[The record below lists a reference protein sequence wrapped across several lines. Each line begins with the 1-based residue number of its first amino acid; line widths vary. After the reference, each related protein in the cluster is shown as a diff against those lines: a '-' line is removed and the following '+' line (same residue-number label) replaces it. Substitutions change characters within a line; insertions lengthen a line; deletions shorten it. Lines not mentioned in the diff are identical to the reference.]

1 LRTDAKVFLS
11 ILRKSNYKFDFIVN
25 FKKYW
30 TSGRKTE
37 TCWQGTCG
45 ATDMKSRTKV
55 VVIGGGIAGCSTLYH
70 LTQEGW
76 SDVVLVERNELTS
89 GTTWHSAA
97 QVTNFGMNQTMVGL
111 KTHSINLYKELA
123 EDPDYPIN
131 YHHADGGI
139 RLANTEAQLQGYRHF
154 ASMARGMDVHFEVID
169 AAECARRHPL
179 ISTDNLLGGLW
190 DPLDGDIDPAQ
201 LCQAL
206 ARRARKAGAEV
217 YRNTPVI
224 GLTQHKDDTWTV
236 QTPHGDIDCDIV
248 VNAGGYRVNEVG
260 AMMGVHHPV
269 ASMEHQ
275 YFLTEDI
282 PAIKA
287 AGHRMPLLRC
297 PISDYYCRQE
307 KNGLLVGFYEQN
319 CKTWGLDGIDPHFVN
334 ALCPDDLDRVTDVL
348 EGAFARMPA
357 LMEVGIH
364 TVVNGPITYTI
375 DGAPLVGPIPGK
387 RNAFCIIG
395 LRAGLGEGGGHGW
408 LLAQQIVHGEACYDT
423 WVLDPR
429 RFTGHAN
436 VELTALKAIEDY
448 QNEFRFHF
456 PHEHRPA
463 GRNAKITPLTPV
475 LAAEGAAFTVV
486 NGWERVDYI
495 KPTADFHPSLSFDF
509 DETFDVIAGEVRNVQ
524 ENVGLCE
531 VTGFNRIEITGT
543 DRQTFLDRLICGA
556 LPRREGRVGLAYL
569 LNAHGMIKCEA
580 TVANL
585 PESDRGPARIWY
597 GSAAASE
604 FHDMDWLRAHL
615 RPDEN
620 VQLRSLTNDQ
630 TILVLAGPKARAV
643 LQQVARGDWSAAAF
657 PWLSVRESFI
667 GIAPATVMAVSF
679 SGELAYEIHVPNAA
693 LYAAYLALCDAGS
706 AHGLSLFGA
715 RAVES
720 MRLEKGFLHWKA
732 DLLTEY
738 DPFETGLDRFVRLNK
753 STFVG
758 QDALIKRR
766 AEGPRKRLVTLE
778 VESTRAPA
786 HGGASVLRDGAVIGT
801 VTSGD
806 WGHRVQKNLAYAF
819 IDPAFTEVGTGLKVD
834 ICGTEIAAQVIDP
847 ALYDPGFARVRA

>member
-1 LRTDAKVFLS
+1 MKTRT
-11 ILRKSNYKFDFIVN
+11 R
-25 FKKYW
+25 
-30 TSGRKTE
+30 
-37 TCWQGTCG
+37 
-45 ATDMKSRTKV
+45 V

-76 SDVVLVERNELTS
+76 SDVVLIERNELTS

-97 QVTNFGMNQTMVGL
+97 QVTNFGTNQTMVGL
-111 KTHSINLYKELA
+111 KSHSINLYKELA
-123 EDPDYPIN
+123 DDPDYPIN
-131 YHHADGGI
+131 YHHGDGGI
-139 RLANTEAQLQGYRHF
+139 RLANTEAQMQGYRHF

-169 AAECARRHPL
+169 ANECARRHPL
-179 ISTDNLLGGLW
+179 ISTENLLGGLW

-217 YRNTPVI
+217 TRNTPVV
-224 GLTQHKDDTWTV
+224 GLTQLGDDTWRVHTEK
-236 QTPHGDIDCDIV
+236 GDIDCDFV
-248 VNAGGYRVNEVG
+248 VNAGGYRVNEIG

-275 YFLTEDI
+275 YFLTEEI
-282 PAIKA
+282 PAIRE

-307 KNGLLVGFYEQN
+307 KNGLLVGFYEQD
-319 CKTWGLDGIDPHFVN
+319 CKTWGMDGIDPNFVN
-334 ALCPDDLDRVTDVL
+334 ALCPDDLDRVADLL
-348 EGAFARMPA
+348 EGAFARMPV

-375 DGAPLVGPIPGK
+375 DGAPLVGPIPGR
-387 RNAFCIIG
+387 RNAFCIVG

-423 WVLDPR
+423 WCLDPR

-463 GRNAKITPLTPV
+463 GRPAKTTPLTPV
-475 LAAEGAAFTVV
+475 LAAEGAEFTVV

-495 KPTADFHPSLSFDF
+495 KPAPDFHPTLGFDF
-509 DETFDVIAGEVRNVQ
+509 DEAFDVVAAEVKNVQ

-531 VTGFNRIEITGT
+531 VNGFNRVEITGAA
-543 DRQTFLDRLICGA
+543 RHSFLDRLFCGNVT
-556 LPRREGRVGLAYL
+556 RREGRVGLGYL
-569 LNAHGMIKCEA
+569 LNHHGMVKSEA
-580 TVANL
+580 TVAYL
-585 PESDRGPARIWY
+585 PASDRGPARIWY

-604 FHDMDWLRAHL
+604 YHDMDWLTQHVGD
-615 RPDEN
+615 DED
-620 VQLRSLTNDQ
+620 VAVRSLTNDQ

-643 LQQVARGDWSAAAF
+643 LSSCARGDWSSAAF
-657 PWLSVRESFI
+657 PWLSARECFI
-667 GIAPATVMAVSF
+667 GFAPATVLSVSF
-679 SGELAYEIHVPNAA
+679 SGELAFEIHVPNAS
-693 LYAAYLALCDAGS
+693 LYAAYLALRKAGEPF
-706 AHGLSLFGA
+706 GLKLFGA

-720 MRLEKGFLHWKA
+720 MRMEKGFLHWKS
-732 DLLTEY
+732 DLITEF
-738 DPFETGLDRFVRLNK
+738 DPFETALGRFVKLEK
-753 STFVG
+753 GDFVG
-758 QDALIKRR
+758 KDALLKRK
-766 AEGPRKRLVTLE
+766 ADGPRKKLVTLNIDA
-778 VESTRAPA
+778 THAPA
-786 HGGASVLRDGAVIGT
+786 QGGASLVQGKKVVGT

-806 WGHRVQKNLAYAF
+806 WGHRVALNLAYAF
-819 IDPAFTEVGTGLKVD
+819 IDPELSDIGNIVQLDHCGDLVGAEV
-834 ICGTEIAAQVIDP
+834 IAP
-847 ALYDPGFARVRA
+847 SPYDPDFDRIRG

>member
-1 LRTDAKVFLS
+1 M
-11 ILRKSNYKFDFIVN
+11 
-25 FKKYW
+25 
-30 TSGRKTE
+30 KTQ
-37 TCWQGTCG
+37 TRC
-45 ATDMKSRTKV
+45 

-76 SDVVLVERNELTS
+76 TDVVLVERNELTS

-123 EDPDYPIN
+123 DDPDYPIN
-131 YHHADGGI
+131 YHHGDGGI
-139 RLANTEAQLQGYRHF
+139 RMANTEAQMDGYRHF

-169 AAECARRHPL
+169 AEECARRHPL
-179 ISTDNLLGGLW
+179 ISTDNLIGGLW

-217 YRNTPVI
+217 YRNTPVT
-224 GLTQHKDDTWTV
+224 GLTQHKDDSWTV
-236 QTPHGDIDCDIV
+236 HTEKGDIDCEVV
-248 VNAGGYRVNEVG
+248 VNACGYRVNEVG

-269 ASMEHQ
+269 MSMEHQ
-275 YFLTEDI
+275 YFLTEPI
-282 PAIKA
+282 QAIID
-287 AGHRMPLLRC
+287 AGHRMPLIRC

-307 KNGLLVGFYEQN
+307 KNGLLVGFYEQD
-319 CKTWGLDGIDPHFVN
+319 CKTWGMEGIDPNFVN

-429 RFTGHAN
+429 RFTVHGN
-436 VELTALKAIEDY
+436 VELCALKAIEDY

-463 GRNAKITPLTPV
+463 GRPMKTTPLTPI
-475 LAAEGAAFTVV
+475 LAAEGAEFTVV
-486 NGWERVDYI
+486 NGWERADFY
-495 KPTADFHPSLSFDF
+495 KPTPDFHETHSFRF
-509 DETFDVIAGEVRNVQ
+509 NEVFDVVAKEVDAVQ
-524 ENVGLCE
+524 NTVGLAE
-531 VTGFNRIEITGT
+531 VNGFNRYELTGT
-543 DRQTFLDRLICGA
+543 GVHDFLDRMICGA
-556 LPRREGRVGLAYL
+556 VPKREGRVGLGYL
-569 LNAHGMIKCEA
+569 LNHHGMLKGEA

-585 PESDRGPARIWY
+585 PDGRVWY
-597 GSAAASE
+597 GSAAAAE
-604 FHDMDWLRAHL
+604 WHDMDWLQAHI
-615 RPDEN
+615 RPDED
-620 VQLRSLTNDQ
+620 VQIRSLTNDH
-630 TILVLAGPKARAV
+630 TILVLAGPKARDV
-643 LQQVARGDWSAAAF
+643 LQKVSRADWSPDAF
-657 PWLSVRESFI
+657 PWLSVREAFI
-667 GIAPATVMAVSF
+667 GIAPAVVMGVSF
-679 SGELAYEIHVPNAA
+679 SGELAYEIHVPNAQ
-693 LYAAYLALCDAGS
+693 LYAAYLALRQAGE
-706 AHGLSLFGA
+706 AHGMTLFGA
-715 RAVES
+715 RAVDA

-732 DLLTEY
+732 DILTEF
-738 DPFETGLDRFVRLNK
+738 DPYETGLDRFVRMNK
-753 STFVG
+753 PDFVG
-758 QDALIKRR
+758 KAALEARR
-766 AEGPRKRLVTLE
+766 AAGPSRKLVTLE
-778 VESTRAPA
+778 VESDLAPA
-786 HGGASVLRDGAVIGT
+786 HGGASVMQGDYVVGT

-806 WGHRVQKNLAYAF
+806 YGHRVRKNLAYAF
-819 IDPAFTEVGTGLKVD
+819 VLPELSEVGTGFEID
-834 ICGTEIAAQVIDP
+834 IIGTRVLANVIAP
-847 ALYDPGFARVRA
+847 SPYDPEMNLVRS

>member
-1 LRTDAKVFLS
+1 
-11 ILRKSNYKFDFIVN
+11 
-25 FKKYW
+25 
-30 TSGRKTE
+30 
-37 TCWQGTCG
+37 
-45 ATDMKSRTKV
+45 MKSRTKT

-76 SDVVLVERNELTS
+76 TDVVLVERNELTS

-111 KTHSINLYKELA
+111 KTHSIALYRDLA
-123 EDPDYPIN
+123 EDPEYPIN

-139 RLANTEAQLQGYRHF
+139 RLANTEAQMQGYRHF
-154 ASMARGMDVHFEVID
+154 ASMARGMDVQFEVID
-169 AAECARRHPL
+169 AEECARRHPL
-179 ISTDNLLGGLW
+179 ISTDNLIGGLW

-217 YRNTPVI
+217 YRNTPVT

-236 QTPHGDIDCDIV
+236 HTEHGDIDCDVV

-275 YFLTEDI
+275 YFLTEEI
-282 PAIKA
+282 PAIRD

-307 KNGLLVGFYEQN
+307 KNGLLVGFYEQD
-319 CKTWGLDGIDPHFVN
+319 CKTWGMDGIDPNFVN

-357 LMEVGIH
+357 LMETGIH

-408 LLAQQIVHGEACYDT
+408 LLAQQIVHGEACFDT
-423 WVLDPR
+423 WCIDPR

-463 GRNAKITPLTPV
+463 GRPAKTTPLTPV

-495 KPTADFHPSLSFDF
+495 KPAPDFHAALDFHF
-509 DETFDVIAGEVRNVQ
+509 DETFDVIAAEVRNVQ

-531 VTGFNRIEITGT
+531 VNGFNRIEITGA
-543 DRQTFLDRLICGA
+543 DRHRFLDRMVCGA
-556 LPRREGRVGLAYL
+556 LTRREGRVGLGYL
-569 LNAHGMIKCEA
+569 LNHQGMVKGEA
-580 TVANL
+580 TIANL
-585 PESDRGPARIWY
+585 PASDRGPQRVWY

-604 FHDMDWLRAHL
+604 YHDMDWLTAHVAPNEDV
-615 RPDEN
+615 RIK
-620 VQLRSLTNDQ
+620 SLTNDQ
-630 TILVLAGPKARAV
+630 TILVLAGPRSRDV
-643 LQQVARGDWSAAAF
+643 LQAVSRADWSQEAF
-657 PWLSVRESFI
+657 GWLSLRECFV
-667 GIAPATVMAVSF
+667 GFAPATVMGVSF
-679 SGELAYEIHVPNAA
+679 SGELAYEIHVPNAS
-693 LYAAYLALCDAGS
+693 LYAAYLALREAGQ
-706 AHGLSLFGA
+706 AHKLQLFGA
-715 RAVES
+715 RAVDA
-720 MRLEKGFLHWKA
+720 MRMEKGFLHWKA
-732 DLLTEY
+732 DLITEFTPY
-738 DPFETGLDRFVRLNK
+738 ETGLDRFVK
-753 STFVG
+753 ADKADFVG
-758 QDALIKRR
+758 KAALLRQN
-766 AEGPRKRLVTLE
+766 AEGLRRKLVTLKIDA
-778 VESTRAPA
+778 THAPA
-786 HGGASVLRDGAVIGT
+786 CGGASLMLDDRVVGT

-806 WGHRVQKNLAYAF
+806 WGHRVGLNLAYAF
-819 IDPAFTEVGTGLKVD
+819 VDPVLSEVGCVMQLDHLGDLVGAEVIAPSPYDPAFTRMKS
-834 ICGTEIAAQVIDP
+834 
-847 ALYDPGFARVRA
+847 